1 MVEFLLFISG
11 ATLFKNL
18 LKAINVQKN
27 NIIYLVIVLI
37 IFSAGLFA
45 GRQFSTYKSN
55 RVLQAARQE
64 LELARNENQ
73 QLTDQLSKI
82 RGIITRGRAE
92 TDEAETIIRDSRAIL
107 QDLIATIQEIANIL
121 ENPDGGNCN
130 LN

>member
-1 MVEFLLFISG
+1 MAEFLLFISG

-18 LKAINVQKN
+18 LKVINVQQN
-27 NIIYLVIVLI
+27 NIIYLVIVLL
-37 IFSAGLFA
+37 IFATGLFA
-45 GRQFSTYKSN
+45 GRQFSTYKSDG
-55 RVLQAARQE
+55 VLQATRQE
-64 LELARNENQ
+64 LEHARNENQ

-107 QDLIATIQEIANIL
+107 QDLITTIQEISNIL
-121 ENPDGGNCN
+121 ENPDGSNCN

>member
-1 MVEFLLFISG
+1 M
-11 ATLFKNL
+11 LFKNL

-27 NIIYLVIVLI
+27 NIIYLVIVLL
-37 IFSAGLFA
+37 IFVAGLFA

-55 RVLQAARQE
+55 GVLQAARQE

-92 TDEAETIIRDSRAIL
+92 TDEAEKIIRDSRAIL
-107 QDLIATIQEIANIL
+107 QDLITTIQEISNIL
-121 ENPDGGNCN
+121 ENPDGSNCN

>member
-1 MVEFLLFISG
+1 M
-11 ATLFKNL
+11 
-18 LKAINVQKN
+18 KAINVQKN
-27 NIIYLVIVLI
+27 NIIYLVIVLL
-37 IFSAGLFA
+37 IFAAGLFA

-55 RVLQAARQE
+55 GVLQAARQE

-73 QLTDQLSKI
+73 QLTDQLSKV
-82 RGIITRGRAE
+82 REIITRGRAE

-107 QDLIATIQEIANIL
+107 QDLITTIQEISNIL

>member
-1 MVEFLLFISG
+1 MRV
-11 ATLFKNL
+11 
-18 LKAINVQKN
+18 INGQKN
-27 NIIYLVIVLI
+27 NIFYIVFILF
-37 IFSAGLFA
+37 IFAVGLFT

-55 RVLQAARQE
+55 GVLQAARQE

-73 QLTDQLSKI
+73 QLTDQLNKI

-107 QDLIATIQEIANIL
+107 QDLITTIQEISNIL